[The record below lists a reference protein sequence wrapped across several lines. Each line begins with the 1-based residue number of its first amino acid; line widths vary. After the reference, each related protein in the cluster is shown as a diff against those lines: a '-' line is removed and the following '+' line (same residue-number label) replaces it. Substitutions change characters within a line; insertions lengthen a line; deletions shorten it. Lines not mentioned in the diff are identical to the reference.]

1 MVPQIPLHLQKVVGD
16 FHTLNIERLHKGQLA
31 ELEIAEATCTEDLHG
46 IVLPAKP
53 SPRAR
58 QSSQFQ
64 GMISSPERSSI
75 RQATH
80 SSETDLSDGTHP
92 PPHMR
97 LRSWTEESML
107 EDCVSWGEQNERQ
120 ADLQRSRT
128 RKRVPHMD
136 HVSKQ
141 LQQAHESLL
150 AAKTDAQR
158 SWLLHD
164 KVNASIRAAKEL
176 VNDHTTYIATALDPE
191 VRRLIPYSLDV
202 AHLKS
207 PPRYQASRTL

>member
-1 MVPQIPLHLQKVVGD
+1 
-16 FHTLNIERLHKGQLA
+16 
-31 ELEIAEATCTEDLHG
+31 
-46 IVLPAKP
+46 
-53 SPRAR
+53 
-58 QSSQFQ
+58 
-64 GMISSPERSSI
+64 
-75 RQATH
+75 
-80 SSETDLSDGTHP
+80 
-92 PPHMR
+92 
-97 LRSWTEESML
+97 ML

-191 VRRLIPYSLDV
+191 ISGIQNTIAEIWDARNSIHPFTFREFLENIITPIIPVLLFTWNITYAISALIKRMRYWILSACVVGLVSYSYRDDPDSLLDV
-202 AHLKS
+202 PFVLLQTCKVVLGKLQDTAFLVHRITTQFTTTHK
-207 PPRYQASRTL
+207 